1 MNKAINNPFDN
12 TTSTVGKQSGA
23 DISTSKTTNLAPGHE
38 DISLDTKYT
47 ARSGRVFMNGTQ
59 ALVRLPLIQKLR
71 DEQNGLNTAGFISGY
86 RGSPLGNVDLA
97 LWNAQKHLEKHD
109 IVFQPGLN
117 EDLAA
122 TSVWGSQQL
131 NLFPEAT
138 REGVFSMWYG
148 KGPGLDRSM
157 DVFKHA
163 NNAGS
168 AKYGGVLLIA
178 GDDHGAKSSTVAYQS
193 EHILQAAGIPVL
205 YPSTVQEYLDFGIHG
220 WAMSRYSGL
229 WVSMKCVTD
238 VVESSASV
246 DVDIN
251 RVQIQ
256 YPEDFKLPDDGLNIR
271 WPDTPLA
278 QEERLNNYRWYAA
291 LAYVRANK
299 IDRIVIDSPNAKF
312 GIMTAGKAYL
322 DVRQALIDLGLTKE
336 TSATLGIRLYKVG
349 CVWPLEAQGAREFA
363 EGLDEILV
371 VEEKRQIMEYALKEE
386 LYNWRDDVRPEVYG
400 KYDAKEDGG
409 GEWSVPRGPWLLP
422 PNAEL
427 SPSIIAKAIAQRLL
441 KRDLPA
447 DIRATIETRLAII
460 RAKEKDS
467 QRISVVTERK
477 PWFCSGCPHNTSTR
491 VPEGSR
497 AVAGIGCHYM
507 TIWMDR
513 NTETFT
519 QMGGEGVTWIGQQ
532 HFTNTKHIFANL
544 GDGTYFHSGILAIRA
559 AIAAK
564 ANITYRIL
572 FNDAVAMTGGQPVD
586 GTLTVPAINATL
598 IAEGVKKIVIV
609 SDEPEKYKGVSLVN
623 NPEIHHRDNY
633 DAVMEELRNTEGT
646 TIIIYDQ
653 TCATEKRRRRKRGT
667 YPDPQRRVFI
677 NDEVCEGCG
686 DCSEKSH
693 CLSVEP
699 YETPL
704 GTKRQINQ
712 SSCNKDFSC
721 VKGFCPSFV
730 TAEGAE
736 MIKPKIDGAN
746 IPVLDSN
753 MPKPQLPTINRA
765 YNILVPG
772 VGGTGVVTVGA
783 ILGMAAHLESKGV
796 HVLDITGLAQKGGA
810 VISHIQIGY
819 QPSDLYATRIGIGEA
834 DLILGCDSLVAASK
848 EITSKAQK
856 GRTWGA
862 INQAKVPTAEIIAN
876 RKWRYPS
883 KITEYDIRDV
893 LGEENVSFFDANRKA
908 LKLLGDT
915 IFANPLLMGYAWQL
929 GKIPLQYESLMRAFE
944 LNNVA
949 IEKNKE
955 AFEWGRHLAI
965 HGPDSVNTDPVSKIT
980 IDDDDAATTKPIAM
994 VESLDALIER
1004 LSNRLIDYQ
1013 NAKYAEQFKQVV
1025 ASVREV
1031 EHHIAGSHARRLTQT
1046 VARNLHKLM
1055 AYKDEYEVARL
1066 YLRKEFF
1073 DRLRRQFEGEPGK
1086 DYQLYVHL
1094 SPPSLKMKDSDGTPR
1109 KKKYG
1114 PRIFTLF
1121 KILTKLKFLRG
1132 TAFDPFGR
1140 HPDRVLE
1147 RQLIVEYLDTL
1158 EQIKSSLNDHNYDIA
1173 LELANYP
1180 DDIRGYGPVK
1190 EKSLEAATQK
1200 KEKLLKQLISNTNL
1214 AA

>member
-12 TTSTVGKQSGA
+12 TTSTVDKQSGA
-23 DISTSKTTNLAPGHE
+23 DVSTSKTTNLAPGHE
-38 DISLDTKYT
+38 DITLDTKYT

-71 DEQNGLNTAGFISGY
+71 DKQSDLNTAGFISGY

-97 LWNAQKHLEKHD
+97 LWNAQKHLEEHD

-163 NNAGS
+163 NNAGTS
-168 AKYGGVLLIA
+168 KHGGVLLIA

-229 WVSMKCVTD
+229 WISMKCVTD

-251 RVQIQ
+251 RVQIK
-256 YPEDFKLPDDGLNIR
+256 YPENFKLPEDGLNIR
-271 WPDTPLA
+271 WPDTALA
-278 QEERLNNYRWYAA
+278 QEARLNNYRWYAA

-363 EGLDEILV
+363 DGLDEILV
-371 VEEKRQIMEYALKEE
+371 VEEKRQIMEYAIKEE

-409 GEWSVPRGPWLLP
+409 GEWSVPRGQWLLP

-447 DIRATIETRLAII
+447 EIRATIEARLAII
-460 RAKEKDS
+460 RAKEKDN
-467 QRISVVTERK
+467 QRISVVTDRK

-513 NTETFT
+513 NTDTFT

-532 HFTNTKHIFANL
+532 HFSNTKHIFANL

-586 GTLTVPAINATL
+586 GTLTVPMINATL
-598 IAEGVKKIVIV
+598 IAEGVTKVVIV
-609 SDEPEKYKGVSLVN
+609 SDEPEKYKGISLVN

-633 DAVMEELRNTEGT
+633 DAVMDEVRNTKGT

-667 YPDPQRRVFI
+667 YPDPQRRIFI

-712 SSCNKDFSC
+712 SSCNKDYSC

-736 MIKPKIDGAN
+736 MIKPKIDGSN
-746 IPVLDSN
+746 IPALDKN
-753 MPKPQLPTINRA
+753 MPEPELPPIDRA

-819 QPSDLYATRIGIGEA
+819 LPSDLYATRIGIGEA

-893 LGEENVSFFDANRKA
+893 LGEDNVRFFDANRKA

-929 GKIPLQYESLMRAFE
+929 GKIPLHYESLMRAFE

-949 IEKNKE
+949 IDKNKE

-965 HGPDSVNTDPVSKIT
+965 HGPDSVNTDPISLVT
-980 IDDDDAATTKPIAM
+980 LDDDETNIAKPIAM

-1004 LSNRLIDYQ
+1004 LSNRLVDYQ
-1013 NAKYAEQFKQVV
+1013 NTKYAERFKQIV

-1031 EHHIAGSHARRLTQT
+1031 EHNVAGSHARRLTQT

-1066 YLRKEFF
+1066 YLREEFF
-1073 DRLRRQFEGEPGK
+1073 ERLRRQFEGEPGK

-1094 SPPSLKMKDSDGTPR
+1094 SPPSLKMKDGDGTPR

-1132 TAFDPFGR
+1132 TAFDPFGK

-1147 RQLIVEYLDTL
+1147 RQLIVEYLETL
-1158 EQIKSSLNDHNYDIA
+1158 EQIKLSLADNNYDIA

-1180 DDIRGYGPVK
+1180 DDIRGYGPIK
-1190 EKSLEAATQK
+1190 EKSLEAVTQK
-1200 KEKLLKQLISNTNL
+1200 REKLLKQLISNTNL

>member
-1 MNKAINNPFDN
+1 MNKAINNPFDKA
-12 TTSTVGKQSGA
+12 TSTVDLQAGVAETNS
-23 DISTSKTTNLAPGHE
+23 TTNFLAPGHE
-38 DISLDTKYT
+38 DITLDTKYT

-59 ALVRLPLIQKLR
+59 ALTRLPLIQKQR
-71 DEQNGLNTAGFISGY
+71 DQQDGLNTAGFISGY

-97 LWNAQKHLEKHD
+97 LWNAQKHLDAHD

-122 TSVWGSQQL
+122 TSVWGTQQL
-131 NLFPEAT
+131 NLFPDAT
-138 REGVFSMWYG
+138 REGVFAMWYG

-163 NNAGS
+163 NNAGTS
-168 AKYGGVLLIA
+168 KHGGVLLIA

-229 WVSMKCVTD
+229 WISMKCVTD

-251 RVQIQ
+251 RVQPV
-256 YPEDFKLPDDGLNIR
+256 YPEDFQLPEDGLNIR

-336 TSATLGIRLYKVG
+336 SSATLGIRLYKVG

-363 EGLDEILV
+363 TGLDEILV
-371 VEEKRQIMEYALKEE
+371 VEEKRQILEYAIKEE

-400 KYDAKEDGG
+400 KYGAKRDGG

-422 PNAEL
+422 PNGEL
-427 SPSIIAKAIAQRLL
+427 SPAIIAKAIAQRLL
-441 KRDLPA
+441 KRELPA
-447 DIRATIETRLAII
+447 EIRATIEARLAII
-460 RAKEKDS
+460 RAKEKDG
-467 QRISVVTERK
+467 QRISVVAERK

-532 HFTNTKHIFANL
+532 HFTKTKHIFANL

-586 GTLTVPAINATL
+586 GTLTVPMINATL
-598 IAEGVKKIVIV
+598 VAEGVKKIVIV

-623 NPEIHHRDNY
+623 TPEVYHRDDY
-633 DAVMEELRNTEGT
+633 DAVMEELRQVEGT

-721 VKGFCPSFV
+721 LKGFCPSFV

-746 IPVLDSN
+746 IPALDKN
-753 MPKPQLPTINRA
+753 MPEPELPTINRA

-783 ILGMAAHLESKGV
+783 ILGMAAHLENKGV

-819 QPSDLYATRIGIGEA
+819 APENLYATRIGIGEA

-848 EITSKAQK
+848 EITTKAQK

-893 LGEENVSFFDANRKA
+893 LGEDNVDFFDANRKA

-915 IFANPLLMGYAWQL
+915 IFANPLLMGYAWQH
-929 GKIPLQYESLMRAFE
+929 GKIPLHHASIMRAFE
-944 LNNVA
+944 LNGVA
-949 IEKNKE
+949 IDKNKE
-955 AFEWGRHLAI
+955 AFEWGRYLAI
-965 HGPDSVNTDPVSKIT
+965 HGPDSVNTDPISMVSIDGDGNTKTIT
-980 IDDDDAATTKPIAM
+980 M
-994 VESLDALIER
+994 VESLDALIDR
-1004 LSNRLIDYQ
+1004 LAKRLVDYQ
-1013 NAKYAEQFKQVV
+1013 NQKYADRFKSEV
-1025 ASVREV
+1025 AAIREV
-1031 EHHIAGSHARRLTQT
+1031 EHQVAGSHARRLSQT

-1066 YLRKEFF
+1066 YLRKEFYE
-1073 DRLRRQFEGEPGK
+1073 RLRRQFEGEPGK

-1094 SPPSLKMKDSDGTPR
+1094 SPPSLKLKDGEGTPR
-1109 KKKYG
+1109 KKKFG

-1121 KILTKLKFLRG
+1121 KILSKLKFLRG
-1132 TAFDPFGR
+1132 TPFDPFGK
-1140 HPDRVLE
+1140 HPDRALE
-1147 RQLIVEYLDTL
+1147 RRLLAEYLETL
-1158 EQIKSSLNDHNYDIA
+1158 EQIKLSLNDNNYDIA

-1180 DDIRGYGPVK
+1180 DDIRGYGYIK
-1190 EKSLEAATQK
+1190 ENSVEAVAK
-1200 KEKLLKQLISNTNL
+1200 KREKLLKQLISNRNL

>member
-12 TTSTVGKQSGA
+12 TTSTVDANTGVDGT
-23 DISTSKTTNLAPGHE
+23 TSTTNHLAQGHE
-38 DISLDTKYT
+38 DITLDTKYT

-59 ALVRLPLIQKLR
+59 ALARLPLIQKQR
-71 DEQNGLNTAGFISGY
+71 DTQNNLNTAGFISGY

-97 LWNAQKHLEKHD
+97 LWSAQKHLEAHD

-138 REGVFSMWYG
+138 RDGVFSMWYG

-205 YPSTVQEYLDFGIHG
+205 YPSSVQEYLDFGIHG
-220 WAMSRYSGL
+220 WAMSRYAGL

-251 RVQIQ
+251 RVQIK
-256 YPEDFKLPDDGLNIR
+256 YPEDFQLPENGLNIR

-322 DVRQALIDLGLTKE
+322 DVRQALIDLGLSKE
-336 TSATLGIRLYKVG
+336 VSATLGIRLYKVG

-363 EGLDEILV
+363 AGLDEILV
-371 VEEKRQIMEYALKEE
+371 IEEKRQIMEYAIKEE

-400 KYDAKEDGG
+400 KYGAKQDGG

-427 SPSIIAKAIAQRLL
+427 SPAIIAKAIAQRLL
-441 KRDLPA
+441 KRNLPD
-447 DIRATIETRLAII
+447 DIRATIETRLAMI
-460 RAKEKDS
+460 RAKEKDN

-586 GTLTVPAINATL
+586 GTLTVPMINASL
-598 IAEGVKKIVIV
+598 VAEGVKKIVIV
-609 SDEPEKYKGVSLVN
+609 SDEPEKYKGISLIN

-633 DAVMEELRNTEGT
+633 DAVMEELRKIEGT

-721 VKGFCPSFV
+721 LKGFCPSFV

-736 MIKPKIDGAN
+736 MKKPKVDGSS
-746 IPVLDSN
+746 IPELDKN
-753 MPKPQLPTINRA
+753 MPEPELPIIERA
-765 YNILVPG
+765 YNILIPG

-783 ILGMAAHLESKGV
+783 IIGMAAHLESKGV
-796 HVLDITGLAQKGGA
+796 HVLDITGLSQKGGA
-810 VISHIQIGY
+810 VISHVQIGY
-819 QPSDLYATRIGIGEA
+819 QPADLYATRIGIGET
-834 DLILGCDSLVAASK
+834 DLILGCDSLVSASK

-856 GRTWGA
+856 GRTWGV

-893 LGEENVSFFDANRKA
+893 LGTENAVFFDANRKA

-915 IFANPLLMGYAWQL
+915 IFANSLLMGYAWQL
-929 GKIPLQYESLMRAFE
+929 GKIPLHHASLMRAFE

-949 IEKNKE
+949 IDKNKE
-955 AFEWGRHLAI
+955 AFEWGRYLAI
-965 HGPDSVNTDPVSKIT
+965 HGPDAVNTDPLDPLSLE
-980 IDDDDAATTKPIAM
+980 DDAIGSTQPITM
-994 VESLDALIER
+994 MESLDTLIER
-1004 LSNRLIDYQ
+1004 LSKRLIAYQ
-1013 NAKYAEQFKQVV
+1013 DEKYAEQFKQIV
-1025 ASVREV
+1025 SSIRDV
-1031 EHHIAGSHARRLTQT
+1031 ERSIAGSHARRLTQT

-1066 YLRKEFF
+1066 YLDDHFYA
-1073 DRLRRQFEGEPGK
+1073 RLRRQFEGEPGK

-1094 SPPSLKMKDSDGTPR
+1094 SPPSLKMKDGNNEPR
-1109 KKKYG
+1109 KKKFG
-1114 PRIFTLF
+1114 PRIFMLF

-1132 TAFDPFGR
+1132 TRFDPFGR

-1147 RQLIVEYLDTL
+1147 RQLIAQYLETL
-1158 EQIKSSLNDHNYDIA
+1158 DQIKLSLSDANYDIA

-1180 DDIRGYGPVK
+1180 DDIRGYGHIK
-1190 EKSLEAATQK
+1190 EKSVEVVAQK
-1200 KEKLLKQLISNTNL
+1200 REKLLKQLISNTNL